1 MTGLKGLQGEPGNV
15 GRPGLPGR
23 DGKNGQQGA
32 NGKDGDPGAVGPQ
45 VKFALVF
52 TLFTREIHPHE
63 SSTIIL
69 LSFPR
74 NNRFLLYFYF
84 RGYSLCA

>member
-32 NGKDGDPGAVGPQ
+32 NGKDGDPGAAGPQ

-52 TLFTREIHPHE
+52 HFLSNSQINLSSPKL
-63 SSTIIL
+63 SNSTIIV
-69 LSFPR
+69 PKT
-74 NNRFLLYFYF
+74 
-84 RGYSLCA
+84 